1 MTDPV
6 IIKGNPTDEEVAA
19 VVAALAAL
27 TNATPAKAEST
38 GSRRPDGWSAYW
50 RTLRTPPP
58 PSPTT
63 WRTSLR
69 GP

>member
-19 VVAALAAL
+19 VVAALSAL
-27 TNATPAKAEST
+27 TNRPRDPRTPT
-38 GSRRPDGWSAYW
+38 SRRPTGWSAYW
-50 RTLRTPPP
+50 RTLRTPPH
-58 PSPTT
+58 PSPDA

-69 GP
+69 DY